1 MSVKSKAA
9 LLEEE
14 KAVLAAVI
22 AEARAEG
29 FRDGVRAAAKVAQGQ
44 WVNAKINPSRA
55 ASIAKQILALLEPN
69 ETSKAIS
76 KPSKKQ

>member
-29 FRDGVRAAAKVAQGQ
+29 FRDGVRAAAKLAQRA
-44 WVNAKINPSRA
+44 WMKFAVKPSQSAGIA
-55 ASIAKQILALLEPN
+55 AAILALLEP
-69 ETSKAIS
+69 
-76 KPSKKQ
+76 